1 MLLRFPVQGTVNYE
15 YDIVMGRVPR
25 EDKALKI
32 VYFEKMEW
40 TASEIKTSICGG

>member
-1 MLLRFPVQGTVNYE
+1 
-15 YDIVMGRVPR
+15 MGKALR